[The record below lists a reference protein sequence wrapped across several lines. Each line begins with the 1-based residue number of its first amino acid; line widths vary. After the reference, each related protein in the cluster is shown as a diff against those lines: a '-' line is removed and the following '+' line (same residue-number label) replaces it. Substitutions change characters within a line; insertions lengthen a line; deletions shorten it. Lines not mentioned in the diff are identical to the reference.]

1 MKDRS
6 CLKNLIP
13 LSSKVNS
20 LVDAGKAKVVA
31 HQEFNKIF
39 VTVSNS
45 IFLETTVTTHGL
57 DVCTVRKKKAG
68 WTARLRE
75 LR

>member
-20 LVDAGKAKVVA
+20 LVDAGKAKVVV

-45 IFLETTVTTHGL
+45 IFLETVTTHGL
-57 DVCTVRKKKAG
+57 DMCTVCKKKNWLDCQA
-68 WTARLRE
+68 
-75 LR
+75 